1 MRVML
6 GIYYL
11 VLGFVAAYVDMNVA
25 AVILIASGLQEL
37 DQK

>member
-1 MRVML
+1 MRIIL

-11 VLGFVAAYVDMNVA
+11 VLGFVAAYADMNIA

-37 DQK
+37 DRR

>member
-11 VLGFVAAYVDMNVA
+11 VLGFIAAYVDMNVTA
-25 AVILIASGLQEL
+25 IILIASGLQEL
-37 DQK
+37 DQR